1 MVTVEVRGL
10 DDEVVRLIERRAVGN
25 SRDVESE
32 IRHILAESS
41 EDDADMSEKM
51 RAFRA
56 LSRQFREET
65 RGTYQTP
72 SEILIRRDRDGE
84 R

>member
-1 MVTVEVRGL
+1 MIAKEG
-10 DDEVVRLIERRAVGN
+10 IEKSADGG
-25 SRDVESE
+25 
-32 IRHILAESS
+32 
-41 EDDADMSEKM
+41 ADMSEKM

-56 LSRQFREET
+56 LSRLFREET
-65 RGTYQTP
+65 RGTRQTP

>member
-1 MVTVEVRGL
+1 MIAKDG
-10 DDEVVRLIERRAVGN
+10 
-25 SRDVESE
+25 SE
-32 IRHILAESS
+32 KSAEGG
-41 EDDADMSEKM
+41 ADMSEKM

-56 LSRQFREET
+56 LSRRFREET
-65 RGTYQTP
+65 RGTRQTP